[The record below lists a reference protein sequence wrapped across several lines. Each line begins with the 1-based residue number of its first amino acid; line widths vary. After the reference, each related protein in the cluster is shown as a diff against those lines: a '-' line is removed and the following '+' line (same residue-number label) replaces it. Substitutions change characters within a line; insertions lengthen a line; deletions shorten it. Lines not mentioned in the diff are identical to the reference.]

1 MSRYLF
7 IQKSPYIELPYY
19 SNGNLGFVKKKLD
32 KALTCDIIMISFCF
46 KEVSPMEEKTLVT
59 EEKLP
64 RPISGMAMLI
74 LGILLL
80 AGSIVLFV
88 LGVIGLSRAEALGI
102 PAPTATW

>member
-1 MSRYLF
+1 
-7 IQKSPYIELPYY
+7 
-19 SNGNLGFVKKKLD
+19 
-32 KALTCDIIMISFCF
+32 
-46 KEVSPMEEKTLVT
+46 MEEKTLVT

-102 PAPTATW
+102 PASDGYVVMMVIGAVY